1 MEGERDTLISTSGEW
16 FAKSE
21 VTVLLT
27 SLAFLCV
34 PLIIIMMLTD
44 YMYNTQY
51 IITVFFFCYLSHNIL

>member
-27 SLAFLCV
+27 SLTFLCV
-34 PLIIIMMLTD
+34 PLIIVLTD

-51 IITVFFFCYLSHNIL
+51 IITVFFFFCYLSHNKL